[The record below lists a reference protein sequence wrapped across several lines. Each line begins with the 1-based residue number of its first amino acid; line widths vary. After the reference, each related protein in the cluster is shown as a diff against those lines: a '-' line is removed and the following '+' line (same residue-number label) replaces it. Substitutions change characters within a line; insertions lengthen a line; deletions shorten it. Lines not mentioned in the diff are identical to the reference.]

1 MKIVQNKIYQ
11 IVLKLHSFRSRN
23 KNARFINFL
32 RKNQY
37 LFDNISKKE
46 GKVLFIFYERS

>member
-1 MKIVQNKIYQ
+1 MEIIQNKIYQ

-23 KNARFINFL
+23 KSTRFVGFL

-37 LFDNISKKE
+37 LFDNVSKKE